1 MTWRLA
7 ILFAALA
14 LAAHPQAKDES
25 RKNLS
30 HDARAD
36 FLRAAQVWM
45 PTDVSAKD
53 LRAGP
58 AIKGAFAPDEM
69 VECTYQERKPEG
81 NSKKFY
87 CTLADGETVKVRY
100 GKDNGEVEGSV
111 LSSRLLWALG
121 FGADAD
127 YPVHVFC
134 RGCSADPFVNQKKST
149 GDHMFDIATIERK
162 APGKEVHAKPEG
174 WSWPELTMVEPSHGG
189 APRNQ
194 IDALKLLAVLI
205 QHTDNKSEQQ
215 RLHCLPGGMSEDGKC
230 GKPFL
235 IVHDVGLTFGH
246 ANIMNRD
253 VTGSVSFELWKDT
266 PIWRDKAMCIGHLG
280 KSNTGTLEDPKI
292 SEGGR
297 AFLSGLLDQ
306 LSDQQ
311 LHDLFEIGHVER
323 RSRRPGTSEPPASVD
338 EWVQAFRQKRAE
350 INATHCP
357 A

>member
-1 MTWRLA
+1 MTWRVA

-14 LAAHPQAKDES
+14 LAAHPEAKDKS
-25 RKNLS
+25 AYTLS
-30 HDARAD
+30 HAERAE
-36 FLRAAQVWM
+36 FLRSAQVWM

-58 AIKGAFAPDEM
+58 DLKGAFTPDEM
-69 VECTYQERKPEG
+69 VECTYEERKPDG

-87 CTLADGETVKVRY
+87 CKLNNGDTVKVRY

-111 LSSRLLWALG
+111 LASRLLWALG

-134 RGCSADPFVNQKKST
+134 RGCSDDPFIKQKKST

-162 APGKEVHAKPEG
+162 APGKEIHSKPEG
-174 WSWPELTMVEPSHGG
+174 WDWVELTMVDPSHGG
-189 APRNQ
+189 APLSQR
-194 IDALKLLAVLI
+194 DALKLLAVLI
-205 QHTDNKSEQQ
+205 QHTDNKPEQQ
-215 RLHCLPGGMSEDGKC
+215 RLDCLPGGFNEDGKC
-230 GKPFL
+230 SKPFL

-246 ANIMNRD
+246 ANFLNRD
-253 VTGSVSFELWKDT
+253 VTGSVSYELWKET
-266 PIWRDKAMCIGHLG
+266 PIWRDKSKCIGHMS

-292 SEGGR
+292 SEAGR

-323 RSRRPGTSEPPASVD
+323 RSRRPGTNEPPASVD
-338 EWVQAFRQKRAE
+338 EWVQTFRQKRAE
-350 INATHCP
+350 INATRCP
-357 A
+357 E